1 MKENIKSK
9 IKTKSIPNKKYIQ
22 NGKFETDFV
31 LLKTSI
37 IEFNESLPPNL
48 CIIKTLG
55 KNEVI
60 YY

>member
-31 LLKTSI
+31 LLETSI
-37 IEFNESLPPNL
+37 TEFNESLPPKL

-55 KNEVI
+55 KN
-60 YY
+60 

>member
-9 IKTKSIPNKKYIQ
+9 IKTKTIPNKKHIQ

-31 LLKTSI
+31 LLETSI
-37 IEFNESLPPNL
+37 TEFNESLPPKL

-55 KNEVI
+55 KN
-60 YY
+60 